1 MTSCTQFIVSRDDLQ
16 QSEFVDI
23 ALPAAN
29 ALPAD
34 GLLVRVDRFAFTANN
49 ITYALL
55 GDQLKYWDL
64 FPAPS
69 GFGNIPVWGFGEVI
83 ESRRPD
89 IATGEILFGY
99 FPMATHLVI
108 EAADVKKTGLRDG
121 AAHRQGVSPVYN
133 TYSRVSGDP
142 AFAGRQ
148 GDYQALLRPLFMLS
162 FLVDDFLADKDF
174 FGARSVILS
183 SASSKTAFGLA
194 WLLHTHRKL
203 VRVIGLTSGNNTEF
217 VRSLGCYDEIVTYD
231 RIADM
236 PADGPVAF
244 VDMAGD
250 AALRAT
256 LHHHFGD
263 RVVYSGRV
271 GLTHQ
276 DASPGDEALPGAV
289 PTWFFAPDQLRKRA
303 KEWGPGGIDQRFGAV
318 WAGFTESMGPKLDIV
333 TGRGAAAVKQVYLD
347 TLNGRVKPRQA
358 HMLSLAE

>member
-1 MTSCTQFIVSRDDLQ
+1 
-16 QSEFVDI
+16 
-23 ALPAAN
+23 
-29 ALPAD
+29 
-34 GLLVRVDRFAFTANN
+34 
-49 ITYALL
+49 
-55 GDQLKYWDL
+55 
-64 FPAPS
+64 
-69 GFGNIPVWGFGEVI
+69 
-83 ESRRPD
+83 
-89 IATGEILFGY
+89 
-99 FPMATHLVI
+99 
-108 EAADVKKTGLRDG
+108 
-121 AAHRQGVSPVYN
+121 
-133 TYSRVSGDP
+133 
-142 AFAGRQ
+142 
-148 GDYQALLRPLFMLS
+148 MLS
-162 FLVDDFLADKDF
+162 FLVDDFLADQDF

-194 WLLHTHRKL
+194 WLLHTHRKP
-203 VRVIGLTSGNNTEF
+203 VRLIGLTSGNNAEF

-263 RVVYSGRV
+263 RMVYSGRV

-318 WAGFTESMGPKLDIV
+318 WAAFTESMGPKLDIV